1 MRKLAGPLLLV
12 LASSLMMA
20 GCSSK
25 QGSDAYVIEDRSP
38 EALYTDARQAMEA
51 GSFSKATKILE
62 ALDSRYPFGTY
73 KTQVQ
78 LDLIY
83 AYYKLDDTAS
93 ALANVDRFI
102 RLNPTHKDIDYVYYM
117 RGLINMLA
125 DSYLF
130 HELLSIDR
138 TDRDPENA
146 KAAFKDFEKLVKT
159 FPDSRYAADGRQ
171 RMIAIKNRLAEYSL
185 RVAEYYVKIE
195 AWVAA
200 ANRAQQIVETY
211 AGTPAVEPALE
222 IMAKSYHELGQETLK
237 QNTMAVLKSTYPDNT
252 FSE

>member
-20 GCSSK
+20 GCSTK
-25 QGSDAYVIEDRSP
+25 QSDTYVIEDRSP

-117 RGLINMLA
+117 RGLINMQA

-130 HELLSIDR
+130 HDLLSIDR

-237 QNTMAVLKSTYPDNT
+237 QNTLTVLKATYPNNT